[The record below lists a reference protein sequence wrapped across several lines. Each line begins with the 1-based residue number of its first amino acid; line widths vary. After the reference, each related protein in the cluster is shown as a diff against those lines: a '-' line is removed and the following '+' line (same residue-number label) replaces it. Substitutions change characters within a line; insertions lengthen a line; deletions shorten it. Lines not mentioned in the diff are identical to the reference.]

1 MTSKKS
7 SSNNKQGVQSMQDV
21 VCHPDT
27 VNVSKDIGEIGIDA
41 FIKNDILKEIP
52 FIKSFLGIYGIV
64 DKVDEYFFTKKLTQ
78 LLFEIN
84 EVSPAVR
91 ASRIKEINESENVAG
106 NVGERLLETL
116 KRIESNNKPKLVGKL
131 FRAVLKK
138 NIDYKDFLRL
148 CHIINLT
155 YFDDLFWLYQHSD
168 GNYVDD
174 NLPEPISFSELV
186 TSSLGKAFEG
196 SIGPEDNWTGKV
208 YLTKLGKALVEY
220 GF

>member
-1 MTSKKS
+1 MS
-7 SSNNKQGVQSMQDV
+7 SSDNKQEVQSIEDV

-27 VNVSKDIGEIGIDA
+27 INVSKDIVESGIDA

-52 FIKSFLGIYGIV
+52 VVKSILGIYGIV
-64 DKVDEYFFTKKLTQ
+64 DKVDEYFFAKKITQ

-84 EVSPAVR
+84 NVSPKDRQA
-91 ASRIKEINESENVAG
+91 RIKEINESEGIAG

-131 FRAVLKK
+131 FRAVLEKEVS
-138 NIDYKDFLRL
+138 YKDFLRL

-155 YFDDLFWLYQHSD
+155 YFDDLFWLYQNSD
-168 GNYVDD
+168 GNYVND
-174 NLPEPISFSELV
+174 NLPESISFSELV
-186 TSSLGKAFEG
+186 TSSLSKAFEG
-196 SIGPEDNWTGKV
+196 SIGPEDNWTSKV
-208 YLTKLGKALVEY
+208 YLTKLGKALIEY